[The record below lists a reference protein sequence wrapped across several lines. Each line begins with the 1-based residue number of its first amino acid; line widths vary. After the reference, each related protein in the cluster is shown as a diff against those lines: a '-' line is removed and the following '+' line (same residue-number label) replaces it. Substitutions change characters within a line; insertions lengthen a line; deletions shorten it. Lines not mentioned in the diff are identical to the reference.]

1 MQKKRY
7 TTEDQR
13 EHFRI
18 RYPIA
23 GRPGLSLLNY
33 VFEVID
39 VSEHGIRFAGNK
51 INQLQ
56 VEMELPATIT
66 FSDGSSLKV
75 HGRILRVDKKVVV
88 MYMPESIPFVKIVA
102 EQRFIK
108 MNYPGY

>member
-1 MQKKRY
+1 
-7 TTEDQR
+7 
-13 EHFRI
+13 
-18 RYPIA
+18 
-23 GRPGLSLLNY
+23 LLNC

-56 VEMELPATIT
+56 AEMELPATIT

-75 HGRILRVDKKVVV
+75 QGRILRVDRKVVV
-88 MYMPESIPFVKIVA
+88 MYMPESIPFVKIAA